1 MALIQPQTQFIY
13 LRLGKSIKTGS
24 MSKRIGLAIYPKYA
38 RVAKGKLLIKG
49 QYFYQGTSQ
58 NILQGPYKK

>member
-1 MALIQPQTQFIY
+1 
-13 LRLGKSIKTGS
+13 